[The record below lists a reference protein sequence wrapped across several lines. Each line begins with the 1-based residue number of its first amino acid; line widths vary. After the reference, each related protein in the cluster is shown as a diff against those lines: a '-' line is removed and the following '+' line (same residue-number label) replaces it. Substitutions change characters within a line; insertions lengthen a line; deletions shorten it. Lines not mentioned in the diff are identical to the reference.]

1 MGGRG
6 AALEKGP
13 WWEVTG
19 TQTVAVAMKM
29 RVREMNW
36 LLPWSGLKK
45 GHCYN
50 WRLMR
55 NTINICDY
63 GKGEVIRPQI
73 TSLGKRKF
81 RKEWVGQIRK
91 LWSFSNRRVRILYVS
106 LSLSPI
112 RLPLLPSLSSIP

>member
-29 RVREMNW
+29 RVRGMNW

-45 GHCYN
+45 GA
-50 WRLMR
+50 
-55 NTINICDY
+55 
-63 GKGEVIRPQI
+63 
-73 TSLGKRKF
+73 
-81 RKEWVGQIRK
+81 
-91 LWSFSNRRVRILYVS
+91 
-106 LSLSPI
+106 
-112 RLPLLPSLSSIP
+112 LLQLAFDEKHNQHM